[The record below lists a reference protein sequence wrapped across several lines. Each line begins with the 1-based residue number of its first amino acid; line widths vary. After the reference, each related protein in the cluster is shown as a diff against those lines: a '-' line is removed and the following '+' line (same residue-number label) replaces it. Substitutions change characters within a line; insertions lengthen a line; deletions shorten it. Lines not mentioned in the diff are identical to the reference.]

1 MTTKLPER
9 ATLATAP
16 AQPAGWKFERVD
28 DRHIRV
34 EDPAASYA
42 VVIDMGDQAPVM
54 RVFWRLCVDLI
65 EWAASAAAPA
75 VPPRAGD
82 GNLPP
87 LPEAFGFAWHE
98 GSMTAQGYQ
107 AHVGF
112 SLDQPPEDYGAGPV
126 FTVRQMRS
134 YARAALAAAPAV
146 SAPTW
151 QPIETAPRDRTEVL
165 VWREDAGQ
173 MIASYTSAE
182 SFCTQEDLDQMD
194 EEAIFSL
201 DWFTQIGYRMEGS
214 ETPTH
219 WQPLPAEPG
228 APSPVPAHDPADT
241 VQLVG
246 VKDGVE
252 TVIGTATMSP
262 RMKAQDLVREMFGA
276 WEHDDGSD
284 ADMAFAVCEQLIKWM
299 PLNPPVFNVQAPAV
313 RDEEPADSAVR
324 QDAER
329 WRALQLMWKAD
340 VIAGMDENGRALRTR
355 HAGPW
360 GLTERVDAKRATL
373 AAQPPVQGT
382 KP

>member
-1 MTTKLPER
+1 MTEFQAPPGTPLTDEQIQD
-9 ATLATAP
+9 AVTAAVKSRHLSWLGFKKDANDEYTIP
-16 AQPAGWKFERVD
+16 VLSPSDFQFARV
-28 DRHIRV
+28 I
-34 EDPAASYA
+34 AA
-42 VVIDMGDQAPVM
+42 VVQ
-54 RVFWRLCVDLI
+54 
-65 EWAASAAAPA
+65 
-75 VPPRAGD
+75 
-82 GNLPP
+82 
-87 LPEAFGFAWHE
+87 
-98 GSMTAQGYQ
+98 
-107 AHVGF
+107 
-112 SLDQPPEDYGAGPV
+112 
-126 FTVRQMRS
+126 
-134 YARAALAAAPAV
+134 
-146 SAPTW
+146 
-151 QPIETAPRDRTEVL
+151 
-165 VWREDAGQ
+165 
-173 MIASYTSAE
+173 
-182 SFCTQEDLDQMD
+182 
-194 EEAIFSL
+194 
-201 DWFTQIGYRMEGS
+201 
-214 ETPTH
+214 
-219 WQPLPAEPG
+219 
-228 APSPVPAHDPADT
+228 SPVPAHDPADT

-373 AAQPPVQGT
+373 AAQPPVQGRES
-382 KP
+382 